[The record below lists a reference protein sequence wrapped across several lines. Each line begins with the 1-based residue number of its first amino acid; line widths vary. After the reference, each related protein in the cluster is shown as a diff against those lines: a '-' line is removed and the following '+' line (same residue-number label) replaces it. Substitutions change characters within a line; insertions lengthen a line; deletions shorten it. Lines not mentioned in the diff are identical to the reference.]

1 VENYT
6 RRNLTVASDR
16 LPAIAGIAQ
25 KFKTSWSDEYCA
37 GIWKRQF
44 IASLS
49 WRRKPFQQS
58 SDKHYGSYW
67 PPLSEYRAPSWS
79 WASIEG
85 PVEFESRLDL
95 GNMRGLGVK
104 LTSVEIIP
112 LRDQAPLG
120 EVRSGEA
127 LFEASLIP
135 ARDVLIRGGLGQDA
149 EAYRI
154 GGQLILDNHTKDS
167 WPSPQAG
174 CLSLLDDDLKE
185 HA

>member
-1 VENYT
+1 
-6 RRNLTVASDR
+6 
-16 LPAIAGIAQ
+16 
-25 KFKTSWSDEYCA
+25 
-37 GIWKRQF
+37 
-44 IASLS
+44 
-49 WRRKPFQQS
+49 
-58 SDKHYGSYW
+58 
-67 PPLSEYRAPSWS
+67 
-79 WASIEG
+79 
-85 PVEFESRLDL
+85 
-95 GNMRGLGVK
+95 MRGLGVK